1 MSEHIYRSSVR
12 LCLNDGLITQDISMN
27 TGMKILLKGYLR
39 THLQDRSSNDHM
51 VAYLQ
56 HST

>member
-1 MSEHIYRSSVR
+1 
-12 LCLNDGLITQDISMN
+12 
-27 TGMKILLKGYLR
+27 MKILLKGYLR